1 MKKIQP
7 LILLFAVA
15 VMPIQCNTKTK
26 EKAVTA
32 SQQPTTFPTKY
43 DSILTKEQLKAIG
56 IDWNY
61 LKKHLKLQEL
71 AWCGG
76 DFRDDQSQPRYE
88 PTKEDF
94 MLTLPFVEYY
104 LQTHGY
110 KKPSADLF
118 QKRIKA
124 VFSKQIDTNNAKP
137 YQSLSG
143 DGSYDFA
150 STYYALCAK
159 GIVTFNWLLNDLVSI
174 QGDKIVLSSCFF
186 KQIMALNNFVIYD
199 DATAFKV
206 LKTMTTNKEFEE
218 GYGGIGDIYGGE
230 DILHEL
236 FYTYKYYGNQ
246 LLNQWA
252 FTTNKESPTTFFH
265 NIFTKSEND
274 KLIVST
280 PLIETIERNTTG
292 NDHDYYDQHFALYV
306 AQLLQDEKNMN
317 ANHFNI
323 EQKAHIFCYFANSEY
338 KMRKRYEEY
347 MIPDD
352 PDATWDQTAW
362 TAVLMKDC
370 KSIYETA
377 RAHNFYGICKPA
389 IMKEI
394 AEKWGTREY

>member
-1 MKKIQP
+1 MKKTLP

-15 VMPIQCNTKTK
+15 VMPIQCSTKTK

-43 DSILTKEQLKAIG
+43 DSILTKEQLKAMG
-56 IDWNY
+56 IDWNN

-159 GIVTFNWLLNDLVSI
+159 CSRSWYRDS
-174 QGDKIVLSSCFF
+174 
-186 KQIMALNNFVIYD
+186 
-199 DATAFKV
+199 
-206 LKTMTTNKEFEE
+206 
-218 GYGGIGDIYGGE
+218 
-230 DILHEL
+230 
-236 FYTYKYYGNQ
+236 
-246 LLNQWA
+246 
-252 FTTNKESPTTFFH
+252 
-265 NIFTKSEND
+265 
-274 KLIVST
+274 
-280 PLIETIERNTTG
+280 
-292 NDHDYYDQHFALYV
+292 
-306 AQLLQDEKNMN
+306 
-317 ANHFNI
+317 
-323 EQKAHIFCYFANSEY
+323 
-338 KMRKRYEEY
+338 
-347 MIPDD
+347 
-352 PDATWDQTAW
+352 
-362 TAVLMKDC
+362 
-370 KSIYETA
+370 
-377 RAHNFYGICKPA
+377 
-389 IMKEI
+389 
-394 AEKWGTREY
+394 

>member
-1 MKKIQP
+1 
-7 LILLFAVA
+7 
-15 VMPIQCNTKTK
+15 
-26 EKAVTA
+26 
-32 SQQPTTFPTKY
+32 
-43 DSILTKEQLKAIG
+43 
-56 IDWNY
+56 
-61 LKKHLKLQEL
+61 
-71 AWCGG
+71 
-76 DFRDDQSQPRYE
+76 
-88 PTKEDF
+88 

-236 FYTYKYYGNQ
+236 FSTPTNIMATSYSING
-246 LLNQWA
+246 LLRQ
-252 FTTNKESPTTFFH
+252 
-265 NIFTKSEND
+265 TKSRQQPFFITYSQNR
-274 KLIVST
+274 KMI
-280 PLIETIERNTTG
+280 
-292 NDHDYYDQHFALYV
+292 
-306 AQLLQDEKNMN
+306 
-317 ANHFNI
+317 
-323 EQKAHIFCYFANSEY
+323 NS
-338 KMRKRYEEY
+338 
-347 MIPDD
+347 
-352 PDATWDQTAW
+352 
-362 TAVLMKDC
+362 
-370 KSIYETA
+370 S
-377 RAHNFYGICKPA
+377 
-389 IMKEI
+389 
-394 AEKWGTREY
+394 